1 MGKGSWLP
9 GQLVHPYSSQ
19 KEGVPGDC
27 RVGPKLHKYHRYP
40 NSLSQV
46 PNFPETSETAKDHVQ
61 RNRSEWRD
69 STSAVLCSSPALNGG
84 QWWQW
89 TSNYGDH
96 WNGSW
101 RRTFTWFCFEGSCH
115 GLGLEKAGQGRLL
128 WKWRGTGWHWWFW
141 RVFIVARS
149 LKDVS
154 SPSFCNTFR
163 HKMWWC
169 GPRPC
174 PAVPGAL
181 WAHMADAP
189 PSING
194 LGASVPSGVSGPSDI
209 LLMSDDDA
217 GEAWFQVK
225 PWVENEFDRKEFAL
239 KHSGCKCFLKQW
251 GLYRWY
257 YDSNSIWISPRWIA
271 CLQRILCKVSF
282 VQPWSS
288 GRRTH
293 FVGLDTQKFCD
304 LVCRSWYIGCRHRW
318 DGCGCSRV
326 DCWLLVVGCE
336 CGWV

>member
-1 MGKGSWLP
+1 MI
-9 GQLVHPYSSQ
+9 H
-19 KEGVPGDC
+19 
-27 RVGPKLHKYHRYP
+27 H
-40 NSLSQV
+40 
-46 PNFPETSETAKDHVQ
+46 
-61 RNRSEWRD
+61 
-69 STSAVLCSSPALNGG
+69 
-84 QWWQW
+84 
-89 TSNYGDH
+89 
-96 WNGSW
+96 
-101 RRTFTWFCFEGSCH
+101 
-115 GLGLEKAGQGRLL
+115 
-128 WKWRGTGWHWWFW
+128 
-141 RVFIVARS
+141 I
-149 LKDVS
+149 S

-169 GPRPC
+169 GTRPC

-225 PWVENEFDRKEFAL
+225 PWVENEFDGKEFAL

-257 YDSNSIWISPRWIA
+257 NDSNSIWISPRWIA

-304 LVCRSWYIGCRHRW
+304 LVCRSWYIYIGCRHRW